1 MATYTTNLN
10 LTKPDATDPIN
21 VYDLSDNFQKIDDRF
36 ASTPTNQ
43 DFNEINAALGDINTA
58 LDKINGEVI

>member
-1 MATYTTNLN
+1 MATHTTNLN

>member
-43 DFNEINAALGDINTA
+43 DFNEINAAIGDISAA

>member
-1 MATYTTNLN
+1 MATHTTNLN
-10 LTKPDATDPIN
+10 LTKPDATDQIN

-43 DFNEINAALGDINTA
+43 DFNEIKAALGDVNTA

>member
-1 MATYTTNLN
+1 MATHTTNLN
-10 LTKPDATDPIN
+10 LTKPDATDQIN

-43 DFNEINAALGDINTA
+43 DFNEIKAAIGDINTA

>member
-1 MATYTTNLN
+1 MATHTTNLN
-10 LTKPDATDPIN
+10 LTKPDATDQIN

-43 DFNEINAALGDINTA
+43 DFNEINAALGNINTA

>member
-1 MATYTTNLN
+1 MATYTNVLG
-10 LTKPDATDPIN
+10 LTKPDATDKVN

-36 ASTPTNQ
+36 SSTPTNQ
-43 DFNEINAALGDINTA
+43 DFNEIKSALGDINTA

>member
-1 MATYTTNLN
+1 MATHTTNLN
-10 LTKPDATDPIN
+10 LTKPDATDQIN

-43 DFNEINAALGDINTA
+43 DFNEINAALGDINAA
-58 LDKINGEVI
+58 LDRINGEVI